1 MTEAPRPTAHPG
13 ARSMASGRAR
23 HSPQEW
29 RALADLLRHQDRWHE
44 AASALVADLG
54 FRLVEGRGGSDD
66 DSHLLVALR
75 DRPTLRHFDPESVSY
90 YAPVAGGAKLTTLDS
105 THRGPFGATGDTPLL
120 WGQVLVVDRIPV
132 HNRFLTF
139 GGSVRSSNVDPG
151 LTLLDLWSPVPMV
164 RWGGHSQGTD
174 SLTQAIGAFFA
185 RLMVPIDF
193 NPGAEARID
202 ATSPDV
208 LYRAFLV
215 DATRRAR
222 QAASRG
228 FAGTDLEAWLT
239 GALRHA
245 RADATSLAA
254 AHDLL
259 DYLDL

>member
-1 MTEAPRPTAHPG
+1 M
-13 ARSMASGRAR
+13 
-23 HSPQEW
+23 
-29 RALADLLRHQDRWHE
+29 LRHGERWHE

-105 THRGPFGATGDTPLL
+105 IHRGPFGATSDTPLL

-139 GGSVRSSNVDPG
+139 GGSVRRVNVDPG

-193 NPGAEARID
+193 RPGAEARID
-202 ATSPDV
+202 ATPPDV

-222 QAASRG
+222 QAAHRG

-245 RADATSLAA
+245 RADAAALAA
-254 AHDLL
+254 ADDLL